1 MSVCYAKTVE
11 PIEMLFGANSRVG
24 PRNCGAMGCLLVPL
38 GEYDKM
44 VCAAAA
50 VRAVAT
56 ITCAT
61 YYYFA
66 SECGAKYCNQ
76 RVCASVYCVYLFA
89 SMSQNRHVHSK
100 PSQIQTLRNF
110 LRLRFGP
117 NFDKSAIHYLFP
129 VLWMTS

>member
-50 VRAVAT
+50 VQAVAT
-56 ITCAT
+56 ITFAT

-66 SECGAKYCNQ
+66 SECDAKYCNQ
-76 RVCASVYCVYLFA
+76 RVCASTVCVCLLACPRIDMSTPNLHRSKLYEIFYGYGSVLTSTSLQFTVYF
-89 SMSQNRHVHSK
+89 
-100 PSQIQTLRNF
+100 
-110 LRLRFGP
+110 RFYG
-117 NFDKSAIHYLFP
+117 
-129 VLWMTS
+129 